1 MIYPLDRISKLSGSK
16 IQQKQKLES
25 NPWKI
30 AEDDFPFDGKI
41 SEKLKFLLNY
51 AILAPSGHNTQPWL
65 FKIIDNTIELYAD
78 QTRALPIVDPHNRE
92 LIISCG
98 AALFNLRLAIRH
110 FGYRDIVEIFPQPE
124 MPDLLAKISLGSKR
138 VIQQEESYLFRAI
151 PKRTTNRLPF
161 IDCQLPASLISEL
174 ESATE
179 SEGCWREIS
188 TEIISANTRSKVI
201 ELIDRGDRLQMAD
214 PLFRQELSK
223 WVHAHNNPEHDGI
236 PAHAQGINE
245 KLDMFAPIISLAI
258 RSFDLGKSQS
268 AKDCRLAKNAPVL
281 MLIGSKGD
289 RPSDWLETGE
299 ALEHLLLRARIDDV
313 WASFFNQPIEMTELR
328 SRLQTMFPENGYPQI
343 LLRLGYAK
351 ETKPTPRRTV
361 DEVVSY

>member
-1 MIYPLDRISKLSGSK
+1 
-16 IQQKQKLES
+16 
-25 NPWKI
+25 
-30 AEDDFPFDGKI
+30 
-41 SEKLKFLLNY
+41 
-51 AILAPSGHNTQPWL
+51 
-65 FKIIDNTIELYAD
+65 
-78 QTRALPIVDPHNRE
+78 
-92 LIISCG
+92 
-98 AALFNLRLAIRH
+98 
-110 FGYRDIVEIFPQPE
+110 
-124 MPDLLAKISLGSKR
+124 
-138 VIQQEESYLFRAI
+138 
-151 PKRTTNRLPF
+151 
-161 IDCQLPASLISEL
+161 
-174 ESATE
+174 
-179 SEGCWREIS
+179 
-188 TEIISANTRSKVI
+188 
-201 ELIDRGDRLQMAD
+201 
-214 PLFRQELSK
+214 
-223 WVHAHNNPEHDGI
+223 
-236 PAHAQGINE
+236 
-245 KLDMFAPIISLAI
+245 MFAPIISLAI

>member
-1 MIYPLDRISKLSGSK
+1 MVDSQNKVSKVSNST

-25 NPWKI
+25 NPWEI
-30 AEDDFPFDGKI
+30 LEDDFPLNATVP
-41 SEKLKFLLNY
+41 EKLKFLLKY
-51 AILAPSGHNTQPWL
+51 AILAPSSHNTQPWL

-78 QTRALPIVDPHNRE
+78 QTRTLPIVDPHNRE

-110 FGYRDIVEIFPQPE
+110 FGYRDIVEIFPKSE
-124 MPDLLAKISLGSKR
+124 TPDLLARISLGSKR
-138 VIQQEESYLFRAI
+138 IIQQEESYLFRAI
-151 PKRTTNRLPF
+151 PKRATNRFPF
-161 IDCQLPASLISEL
+161 IDRQLSKSLISEL

-179 SEGCWREIS
+179 SESTWRGIR
-188 TEIISANTRSKVI
+188 TKIISESNRSKVI

-223 WVHAHNNPEHDGI
+223 WIHPHNNPGHDGI

-245 KLDMFAPIISLAI
+245 KLDVFTPIISLAI

-268 AKDCRLAKNAPVL
+268 AKDCQLAKNATVL
-281 MLIGSKGD
+281 MLIGSKND
-289 RPSDWLETGE
+289 RPRDWLETGE

-313 WASFFNQPIEMTELR
+313 WASFFNQPIELPELR
-328 SRLQTMFPENGYPQI
+328 SHLQNIFPKNGYPQI

-351 ETKPTPRRTV
+351 ETKPTQRRTV